1 MYVRRFSPLF
11 SEGYI
16 VFGRRATSRYPRG
29 MFTGLIETTGTLLAT
44 KSGGGAMRLVI
55 AAPQLAG
62 RWKIGDSIAVNG
74 VCLTALDLAD
84 VTEAHPGR
92 FAADLAQETIE
103 RTSLANLQPG
113 ALLNLELPT
122 PAGSPLGGHVVQGHV
137 DDTGKLISLVPL
149 RTDLDGAD
157 WRMTVEVPAKLAA
170 QVIPQGSITID
181 GISLTVAKVHQPEPD
196 GSVRIEIAVIPHT
209 YKSTNLRAKMAGE
222 AVNIETDVLSKYAAQ
237 RLASMAGVPETSSEE
252 TVAAAELRAP
262 ATNWLTTEY
271 LLENGY

>member
-1 MYVRRFSPLF
+1 
-11 SEGYI
+11 
-16 VFGRRATSRYPRG
+16 

-44 KSGGGAMRLVI
+44 KTSGGAMRLVI
-55 AAPQLAG
+55 AAPKLAG

-74 VCLTALDLAD
+74 VCLTALDMEDA
-84 VTEAHPGR
+84 TEKHPGR

-137 DDTGKLISLVPL
+137 DNTGKLISLVPL
-149 RTDLDGAD
+149 RADVDGAD
-157 WRMTVEVPAKLAA
+157 WRMTVEIPAKLAA
-170 QVIPQGSITID
+170 QVVSQGSITID
-181 GISLTVAKVHQPEPD
+181 GISLTVAKIHQPEPD

-209 YKSTNLRAKMAGE
+209 YRSTNLHAKMAGE

-237 RLASMAGVPETSSEE
+237 QLAASGATPLGMEVSAVE
-252 TVAAAELRAP
+252 AA
-262 ATNWLTTEY
+262 TKSNWLTTEY